1 MEDSQI
7 IALYWN
13 RDESAIRES
22 DAAHGAYCFAV
33 AMNVLSNREDSE
45 ECVSDTWLRA
55 WNVIPPQK
63 PARLRCFFA
72 RITRNLAIDRYRKR
86 TAEKRNENM
95 NTVIDELEG
104 ILSGSES
111 VESEMDRHEL
121 TASLNRFL
129 ASLSVRDRQI
139 FVRRYFWCHD
149 VAKIAE
155 EMGLKRNSVN
165 VMLHR
170 MRNKLKTH
178 LTKDGWEV

>member
-1 MEDSQI
+1 M
-7 IALYWN
+7 YWN

-33 AMNVLSNREDSE
+33 AMNVLANREDSE

-63 PARLRCFFA
+63 PDRLRCFLA

-86 TAEKRNENM
+86 TAEKRSENM

-104 ILSGSES
+104 ILSGNES

-121 TASLNRFL
+121 TESMNRFIS
-129 ASLSVRDRQI
+129 SLSPRDRQI
-139 FVRRYFWCHD
+139 FIRRYFWCED
-149 VAKIAE
+149 VMKIAAA
-155 EMGLKRNSVN
+155 MGLKRNSVN

-170 MRNKLKTH
+170 MRNRLKTH

>member
-1 MEDSQI
+1 MGLPVKKIE
-7 IALYWN
+7 
-13 RDESAIRES
+13 R
-22 DAAHGAYCFAV
+22 
-33 AMNVLSNREDSE
+33 
-45 ECVSDTWLRA
+45 
-55 WNVIPPQK
+55 
-63 PARLRCFFA
+63 
-72 RITRNLAIDRYRKR
+72 RKR

-129 ASLSVRDRQI
+129 GSLSVRDRQI
-139 FVRRYFWCHD
+139 FVRRYFWCQD
-149 VAKIAE
+149 AAKIAE

-170 MRNKLKTH
+170 MRNRLKAH